1 MNRLRAVLVGALLA
15 APGFAAA
22 AEQNGCEAFRWPIEH
37 ERAAL
42 VATRLPV
49 SNGGAMQYDGAMAL
63 QLAPF
68 AEAAL
73 PQPPERAPKLDA
85 SFAGHFTLPAPPK
98 AGLYKVTLASD
109 GWVDVIDNGVF
120 LHPKGFSGARECDGA
135 RKSVKFELPARA
147 LNVQFSNVHD
157 ADIAVIVTPAE

>member
-1 MNRLRAVLVGALLA
+1 MNRVRLALAAALLA
-15 APGFAAA
+15 APGVASA
-22 AEQNGCEAFRWPIEH
+22 AEPTGCEAFRWPIEQ

-42 VATRLPV
+42 IATRQPV
-49 SNGGAMQYDGAMAL
+49 SNGGAMQYAGAMTL

-73 PQPPERAPKLDA
+73 PQPPERAPKVDS

-109 GWVDVIDNGVF
+109 GWIDVIDNGVF
-120 LHPKGFSGARECDGA
+120 LHPKGFSGSRDCDGA
-135 RKSVKFELPARA
+135 RKSVKFDLPARA
-147 LNVQFSNVHD
+147 LSVQFSNVHD
-157 ADIAVIVTPAE
+157 AEIAVIVTPAD